1 MSFRYSEI
9 SFQAS
14 KVLADIA
21 TIGHRYRQGM
31 VDIAD
36 GNVALYLEVLPE
48 SSGTAYSATASAG

>member
-1 MSFRYSEI
+1 
-9 SFQAS
+9 
-14 KVLADIA
+14 
-21 TIGHRYRQGM
+21 M